1 MSESFGAR
9 ARKFMGWYSPDAED
23 DEFDDYDDMEEVA
36 PVADITPATR
46 PSLAPVRRPEPIPSE
61 ELSRILPVHAT
72 AFSDARVIG
81 EAFRDGTP
89 VIINLTD
96 MGEEE
101 ARRLVD
107 FAAGL
112 TFGLRGVIERVT
124 ARVFLLSPASVE
136 VTGDSAS
143 SARRG
148 SLYNQG

>member
-81 EAFRDGTP
+81 EAFREGTP
-89 VIINLTD
+89 VILD
-96 MGEEE
+96 RADVSYQES
-101 ARRLVD
+101 RRLVD

-112 TFGLRGVIERVT
+112 TFGLRGVLESVT
-124 ARVFLLSPASVE
+124 DRVFLLSPKNVE
-136 VTGDSAS
+136 IPGEAMG
-143 SARRG
+143 ARRG
-148 SLYNQG
+148 ALYNQG